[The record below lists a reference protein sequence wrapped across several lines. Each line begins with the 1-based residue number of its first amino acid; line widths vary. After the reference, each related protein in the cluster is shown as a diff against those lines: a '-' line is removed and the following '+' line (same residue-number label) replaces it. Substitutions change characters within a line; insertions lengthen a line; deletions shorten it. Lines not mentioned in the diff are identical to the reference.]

1 MSRRT
6 RPDQAVRAERGT
18 KKGRRAAV
26 AVEPDSVE
34 AVDAVEGGWVTV
46 SSGAV
51 ANLTTLLRWG
61 AWLLLLVGPLLG
73 ILAFMRPTVAAGTAP
88 PLPKTPLPATAAD
101 TAGPAGFAQLY
112 VAAYVEAGKG
122 TEASLAPYFPEMR
135 NISLEATPHVQQ
147 ADRLAAVRVA
157 RVSSGY
163 WSVTVAA
170 RITSTKASKK
180 ASTADT
186 ETDAASGALLRYF
199 QVPVKS
205 AGSGGGFV
213 AAALPAEVAAPNAGE
228 GLALDY
234 GTPVPADTHDAATA
248 AVGEFL
254 GAYLSGSGELDR
266 YLSPG
271 TDLAAVS
278 PAPYERIEVS
288 QLAERGGDFHMAAP
302 ATEGARRQLLVDIW
316 ATGSDGQVRPLTYA
330 IALKARD
337 GRWEI
342 AALDAAPG
350 LSTTSKE
357 K

>member
-6 RPDQAVRAERGT
+6 RSASAERT
-18 KKGRRAAV
+18 ERTTTTRRRAAV
-26 AVEPDSVE
+26 VAEPEFVEP
-34 AVDAVEGGWVTV
+34 VDAVEGGWVTV

-61 AWLLLLVGPLLG
+61 AWLLLIVGPLLG
-73 ILAFMRPTVAAGTAP
+73 ILAFMRPTTAATTAP
-88 PLPKTPLPATAAD
+88 PAPKTTAPATAAD

-122 TEASLAPYFPEMR
+122 TEASLAPYYPQMR
-135 NISLEATPHVQQ
+135 NISLEATPRIQQ
-147 ADRLAAVRVA
+147 ADRLAAVRVTK
-157 RVSSGY
+157 VSSGY

-170 RITSTKASKK
+170 RITSQAKASKK
-180 ASTADT
+180 TTTADT
-186 ETDAASGALLRYF
+186 ETASGEVLRYF
-199 QVPVKS
+199 QVPVK
-205 AGSGGGFV
+205 AGSGGGYI
-213 AAALPAEVAAPNAGE
+213 AAALPAEVAAPSAGD
-228 GLALDY
+228 GLELDY
-234 GTPVPADTHDAATA
+234 GSPVPADTHDAATA

-254 GAYLSGSGELDR
+254 AAYLTGSGELDR

-288 QLAERGGDFHMAAP
+288 QLAEQGAGFPMDAP
-302 ATEGARRQLLVDIW
+302 ATEGAKRQLLVDIW

>member
-6 RPDQAVRAERGT
+6 RPDRASDAERGT
-18 KKGRRAAV
+18 TTRRRRAV
-26 AVEPDSVE
+26 TPEPEPEFVE
-34 AVDAVEGGWVTV
+34 AVDGAAGGWVTA

-73 ILAFMRPTVAAGTAP
+73 ILAFVRPPAEAGTAP
-88 PLPKTPLPATAAD
+88 PVPKTTSSATA
-101 TAGPAGFAQLY
+101 AGPAGFAQLY

-122 TEASLAPYFPEMR
+122 TEASLAPYFPQMR

-147 ADRLAAVRVA
+147 ADRLAAVRVTG
-157 RVSSGY
+157 VSSGY

-170 RITSTKASKK
+170 RITSTKAAKQAGT
-180 ASTADT
+180 ASAETA
-186 ETDAASGALLRYF
+186 AASVGVLRYF

-213 AAALPAEVAAPNAGE
+213 AAALPAEVAAPDAGE
-228 GLALDY
+228 GLTLDY

-254 GAYLSGSGELDR
+254 SAYLSGSGELDR

-278 PAPYERIEVS
+278 PAPYGRIEVS
-288 QLAERGGDFHMAAP
+288 QLAEQGGDFQMDAP

-342 AALDAAPG
+342 AALEAAPG